1 VLVNARGA
9 VAVDALIR
17 TGSRAPTARPR
28 AATNEE
34 RSP

>member
-17 TGSRAPTARPR
+17 TGSRPPTAAPR
-28 AATNEE
+28 AAANEE
-34 RSP
+34 RRP